1 MGTDSVS
8 EGGGCTGTKNWKSIR
23 MAEESIIIAVR
34 KYLNELLRAGVP
46 VRFGILFGSY
56 ARKDTHRWS
65 DVDLLVISSLYDESY
80 SREDINLL
88 WRTAARTDSRI
99 EPIPVGLKRWETDD
113 GSTIIE
119 IARREGIRVTV

>member
-1 MGTDSVS
+1 
-8 EGGGCTGTKNWKSIR
+8 
-23 MAEESIIIAVR
+23 MAEAAVIVVVR
-34 KYLNELLRAGVP
+34 KYLNELLRVGIP
-46 VRFGILFGSY
+46 VQFGIMFGSY

-88 WRTAARTDSRI
+88 WRVAARTDSRI
-99 EPIPVGLKRWETDD
+99 EPIPVGLNRWKTDD

-119 IARREGIRVTV
+119 VARREGICVTVQAGKTVE